1 MLIQSFQLTRFT
13 PFPFDIHPFVLYV
26 CVYFCFANKIIYTI
40 FLDSR
45 FEKKKIPENGLL
57 SVFVAENR
65 VCFFLQAKNFFH
77 FYHSLL
83 FVVPPSPLGPLHGGR
98 VATVGQEHT
107 GRWHL
112 SAAGRGC

>member
-45 FEKKKIPENGLL
+45 FEKKKN
-57 SVFVAENR
+57 S
-65 VCFFLQAKNFFH
+65 
-77 FYHSLL
+77 
-83 FVVPPSPLGPLHGGR
+83 
-98 VATVGQEHT
+98 
-107 GRWHL
+107 
-112 SAAGRGC
+112 